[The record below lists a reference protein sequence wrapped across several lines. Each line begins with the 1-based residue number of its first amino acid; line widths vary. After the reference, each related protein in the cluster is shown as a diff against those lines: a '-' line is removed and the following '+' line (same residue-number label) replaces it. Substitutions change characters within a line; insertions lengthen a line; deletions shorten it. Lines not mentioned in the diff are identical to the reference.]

1 MKYLSIV
8 LLFFVISSNAQNERD
23 LNASQKQI
31 DKIYETKRQIDSS
44 RAKMNESIAKS
55 IAESKRVSDSIN
67 NELFQK
73 QNERSLNALMEMQ
86 RVNEKKAKQ
95 RMWLRLG
102 FGIAMLALGVFAML
116 RRRKK

>member
-23 LNASQKQI
+23 IKASQKQI
-31 DKIYETKRQIDSS
+31 DKINETKQKIDSS
-44 RAKMNESIAKS
+44 FAKMNESIAAS

-67 NELFQK
+67 NEMFQK
-73 QNERSLNALMEMQ
+73 QNERSLNAFMEMQ
-86 RVNEKKAKQ
+86 RENAKKAKQ

-102 FGIAMLALGVFAML
+102 LGIAILGFGIFAML